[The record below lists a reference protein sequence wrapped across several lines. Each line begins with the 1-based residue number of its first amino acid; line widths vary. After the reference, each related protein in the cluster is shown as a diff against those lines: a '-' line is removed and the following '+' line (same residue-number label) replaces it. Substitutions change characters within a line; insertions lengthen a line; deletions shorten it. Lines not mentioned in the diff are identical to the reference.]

1 MDKGSNQY
9 FFAVISEA
17 VNGDGE
23 LSLVEIQTGEAGTSQ
38 WSPMKRMI
46 GSTWSVDI
54 KPDTQKPPFS
64 LRLTSDTKLNV
75 TAQNVIPND
84 WKPTSV
90 YKSNVNFPIKL

>member
-1 MDKGSNQY
+1 MDKGSNPY
-9 FFAVISEA
+9 FFAVVSEA
-17 VNGDGE
+17 INGDGE
-23 LSLVEIQTGEAGTSQ
+23 LSLVEIQISGTSE

-46 GSTWSVDI
+46 GSTWSADI

-75 TAQNVIPND
+75 TAHNVIPDD

-90 YKSNVNFPIKL
+90 YKSNVNFPTKL